1 MLMVMAAVAM
11 VVVAVAVIQARIVGG
26 RTHLVGF
33 EQSDTEQQGK
43 RHVSFHRPQDP
54 RIVLDVSELLFDSL
68 KPLLGDE
75 VALVQQQDVAINHL
89 GPANFRVQNDV
100 VEVFCI
106 DQGDDRIQAGLVPQ
120 LTAKEGHG
128 HRQGIGQTGGFDDDV
143 IERFWA
149 FNHPFHRLHQLV
161 VDRAADATVAQLH
174 HVFIGGDDQ
183 IVVDA
188 DFTELIHQHRGLHP
202 LLIAQDVIQ
211 QRGFSRSEEAAE
223 NGDRDV
229 GRWLVRWSCARTHST
244 HAGSRA
250 SMALASSTSRLLRPP
265 RSWVVRSIE
274 TRL

>member
-1 MLMVMAAVAM
+1 M
-11 VVVAVAVIQARIVGG
+11 IESR
-26 RTHLVGF
+26 
-33 EQSDTEQQGK
+33 
-43 RHVSFHRPQDP
+43 
-54 RIVLDVSELLFDSL
+54 
-68 KPLLGDE
+68 
-75 VALVQQQDVAINHL
+75 
-89 GPANFRVQNDV
+89 RVWS
-100 VEVFCI
+100 
-106 DQGDDRIQAGLVPQ
+106 PQ

-143 IERFWA
+143 IERLRA

-223 NGDRDV
+223 NGDGDSV

-244 HAGSRA
+244 HAGSDRINQ
-250 SMALASSTSRLLRPP
+250 LF
-265 RSWVVRSIE
+265 V
-274 TRL
+274 

>member
-1 MLMVMAAVAM
+1 MAVIVPMAVVMLMVMAAVAM

-33 EQSDTEQQGK
+33 EQSNAEQQGK
-43 RHVSFHRPQDP
+43 RHLPFHRPQDP
-54 RIVLDVSELLFDSL
+54 RIVLDGSELLFDAL

-183 IVVDA
+183 IVVDP

-211 QRGFSRSEEAAE
+211 QRGFPRSEEAAE
-223 NGDRDV
+223 NGDGDV
-229 GRWLVRWSCARTHST
+229 GGGWCGG
-244 HAGSRA
+244 HAQG
-250 SMALASSTSRLLRPP
+250 P
-265 RSWVVRSIE
+265 
-274 TRL
+274 TRLMLAAERQWRWPAPHPGC